1 MSESVLGLRRYP
13 VKAMGGE
20 ELSSVQVDA
29 RGLVG
34 DRWYAV
40 EDADGHFASGKRT
53 RRFRRRDEVFD
64 YAARTEAGG
73 VLVTGPEGEWRV
85 DDPALAATLST
96 RMGLPV
102 RVLPETAVPHQDAG
116 SVSLV
121 GTATLDWC
129 SERWGIEADP
139 RRLRVNIVVA
149 TSEPF
154 IEETWVGRR
163 ISMGDVELD
172 VVERIE
178 RCRTIDVAQDGVTAR
193 GRWLKPLAA
202 ERDMCAAIYADV
214 VTPGRIVRDD
224 LVRLLDQPVE
234 ERELT
239 S

>member
-1 MSESVLGLRRYP
+1 VTESVRILRRYP

-20 ELSSVQVDA
+20 DLASVEIDA

-40 EDADGHFASGKRT
+40 EDEDGCFASGKRT

-64 YAARTEAGG
+64 YAARTEPDG
-73 VLVTGPEGEWRV
+73 VMVAGPEGEWRV
-85 DDPALAATLST
+85 DDPSLAATLSA

-102 RVLPETAVPHQDAG
+102 QVLPEADVPHQDAG
-116 SVSLV
+116 SISLV
-121 GTATLDWC
+121 GTASLDWC
-129 SERWGIEADP
+129 ADRWGIEADP

-149 TSEPF
+149 TTEPF
-154 IEETWVGRR
+154 IEESWVGGR
-163 ISMGDVELD
+163 ISVGEVELD

-178 RCRTIDVAQDGVTAR
+178 RCRTIDVAQDGVAAR

-214 VTPGRIVRDD
+214 ARPGVIARGDRV
-224 LVRLLDQPVE
+224 
-234 ERELT
+234 
-239 S
+239 SFY

>member
-1 MSESVLGLRRYP
+1 MRAPVRILRRYP

-20 ELSSVQVDA
+20 DLQSVELDA
-29 RGLVG
+29 RGLIG

-40 EDADGHFASGKRT
+40 EDEDGHFASGKRT

-64 YAARTEAGG
+64 YTARTEADT
-73 VLVTGPEGEWRV
+73 VLVAGPGGEWHV
-85 DDPALAATLST
+85 GDPALNVTLST

-102 RVLPETAVPHQDAG
+102 RVLPEAGVPHQDAG

-129 SERWGIEADP
+129 ADRWGIEADP

-163 ISMGDVELD
+163 IAVGEVELD

-178 RCRTIDVAQDGVTAR
+178 RCRTLDVAQDGVAAR

-202 ERDMCAAIYADV
+202 ERDMCVAIYADV
-214 VTPGRIVRDD
+214 AKPGTIAVGDQ
-224 LVRLLDQPVE
+224 LVC
-234 ERELT
+234 
-239 S
+239 